1 MATTTVFLHGKFHG
15 WRSLVG
21 YSPWGR
27 KESDTMITVSWPS
40 TQAKFQEHLSLYIIL
55 KITWNIFEEENKK
68 PL

>member
-1 MATTTVFLHGKFHG
+1 MSSEVEKWGPERCPLNMLVSLTV
-15 WRSLVG
+15 LV
-21 YSPWGR
+21 
-27 KESDTMITVSWPS
+27 MITVSWPS